1 LLRKTL
7 NYRRP
12 RFQNGK
18 AMRPRNTK
26 TIGYFQADVKYVTPE
41 LSGLPYTTWE
51 YAFIDIF
58 SRYKLALI
66 YLF

>member
-1 LLRKTL
+1 
-7 NYRRP
+7 
-12 RFQNGK
+12 
-18 AMRPRNTK
+18 MRPRNTK